1 MNAEEAVAR
10 ALKHEPQTMRQLVG
24 ATGYTRNT
32 VRLAL
37 ERNQA
42 RQVPNSWPP
51 EYTLELPEEVVIIP
65 PSVEPLE
72 IPVDEVGPR
81 WQQGVT
87 KLAKEIVAID
97 LETLDLAD
105 AIKALEVEAASLL
118 GVLEALRSVKDGP
131 DWRQQIGFPP

>member
-10 ALKHEPQTMRQLVG
+10 ALQREPQTMRQLVG
-24 ATGYTRNT
+24 MTGYTRNT

-37 ERNQA
+37 ERNKA
-42 RQVPNSWPP
+42 RQLPGSWPP
-51 EYTLELPEEVVIIP
+51 EYTLELPEEVVVIP

-72 IPVDEVGPR
+72 IPVHELGPR

-97 LETLDLAD
+97 LQTLELAE
-105 AIKALEVEAASLL
+105 AVKALEIEASSIL

-131 DWRQQIGFPP
+131 DWRKQIGLLS